1 MTSRAECL
9 QPSSRGWT
17 ELCPRSQL
25 CPSAFAVTRGDS
37 GSSCSERVPSAA
49 RGHPGRAGQGT
60 DPAQGH
66 ITLGLGSGLARA
78 SLREKRPG
86 RCARVAPGQ
95 QPPLEAFFAGWCCR
109 GRAGSQPKGV
119 LGCVGTWGPSL
130 QGPRCPSPT
139 HSWCRRGC
147 PAPMCSLL
155 FLPSGHL
162 PWKAAS
168 DATKMSPCPHSIPAR
183 RVQAPSLGTGH
194 RGRHQEHKFA
204 TCSEKRGVCAVQS
217 T

>member
-1 MTSRAECL
+1 MPAAFQPRLNRALPSEPAVPECL
-9 QPSSRGWT
+9 CSHTGGQRQQLLRTCP
-17 ELCPRSQL
+17 LCCQGTPRQ
-25 CPSAFAVTRGDS
+25 
-37 GSSCSERVPSAA
+37 
-49 RGHPGRAGQGT
+49 GRAGQGT

-139 HSWCRRGC
+139 HSWCRQGC

-168 DATKMSPCPHSIPAR
+168 DATKMSPCHHSIPAR